1 MVDLTCT
8 FMLFMICI
16 VLVHN
21 LEKGTLQKVF
31 LSLLVLWAEFWELF
45 HLGGWGQEETIGLLN
60 LE

>member
-8 FMLFMICI
+8 FMLSMICI

-21 LEKGTLQKVF
+21 LKKGALQKVF

-45 HLGGWGQEETIGLLN
+45 HLGDWGQEEAIALLN